1 MSLSNAFSGFGTRLQ
16 MGDGGGPEV
25 FTDVAEVVEVN
36 PPGLTSD
43 TIDVTHHLSPL
54 AFREFIASLSSAGT
68 ISITVNYIPSNPTHD
83 ATTGLHAAAISKVR
97 KNWKI
102 ILPFAGTPNTFSFAG
117 IVTQFNVTSPLAD
130 RVTAAVVI
138 TVSGRPTLA

>member
-83 ATTGLHAAAISKVR
+83 ATTGLHAAAISKGSGPGASR
-97 KNWKI
+97 SSS
-102 ILPFAGTPNTFSFAG
+102 PT
-117 IVTQFNVTSPLAD
+117 PLAVPSREATKHHD
-130 RVTAAVVI
+130 R
-138 TVSGRPTLA
+138 R